1 MGAARLGL
9 ATLSTCGRLGRARR
23 GAPARVWRGDGEG
36 NIGTHRAPVLG
47 RKKIH
52 HVAQQVN
59 GRKKRA
65 MIATPE
71 QRWQALLAT
80 FTAVTDAKGKPI
92 DPGILEWGTGAPWID
107 IRAPG
112 IQEEDRQAGLALT
125 DARRQ
130 RDLQQLPLE
139 EIAKRMSAALELKK
153 RVELKHL
160 AERSKAMSYLTIFYQ
175 NRHVPYDRLLIAH
188 GAVGQTRL
196 ESQGAGLLPLL
207 TLEQR
212 RQKLAEYQ
220 EEMHAFACFLK
231 AAFFA

>member
-1 MGAARLGL
+1 M
-9 ATLSTCGRLGRARR
+9 
-23 GAPARVWRGDGEG
+23 
-36 NIGTHRAPVLG
+36 LG

-92 DPGILEWGTGAPWID
+92 DPGILEAVVALNALNISTSGSCEGHLEWGTGAPWID